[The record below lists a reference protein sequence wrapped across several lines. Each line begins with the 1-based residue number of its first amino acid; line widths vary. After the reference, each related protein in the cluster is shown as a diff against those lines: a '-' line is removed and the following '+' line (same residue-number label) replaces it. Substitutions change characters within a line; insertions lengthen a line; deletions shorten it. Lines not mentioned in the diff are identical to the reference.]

1 MGYRDSEDSSAA
13 GQGPA
18 REHDTSRYAER
29 NPGSGSTENAGEAPD
44 GGYGTRFA
52 DRPEHYIE
60 GDPSAQRGVVHDDY
74 RGDAGLNVRSREG
87 GRDRLPQDVERFQG
101 GSGYRADGRQT
112 APQGGMDNDYRDYQE
127 LGRAS
132 YAWSSGSE
140 GRAGSGQHG
149 APPGRATHH
158 DPDYHQWREEQ
169 MRLLDEDY
177 RAWRKERYQKFSED
191 FNAWRA
197 ARNTQPSPSGVSG
210 SPGLTAQPGNAGRGE
225 SIPNI
230 PVPGLTDEAG

>member
-1 MGYRDSEDSSAA
+1 MGYRDSEDSGAA

-18 REHDTSRYAER
+18 REHDTSRYAEHSAR
-29 NPGSGSTENAGEAPD
+29 GSTENGAEAPG

-52 DRPEHYIE
+52 DRPEHYSE
-60 GDPSAQRGVVHDDY
+60 GGPSGPRGVVHDDY
-74 RGDAGLNVRSREG
+74 RGDAGLSARAREG

-101 GSGYRADGRQT
+101 GSGYRADARQA
-112 APQGGMDNDYRDYQE
+112 APHDGMDNDYRDYQE
-127 LGRAS
+127 LERAS
-132 YAWSSGSE
+132 YAWGSE
-140 GRAGSGQHG
+140 GRAGSSQHG

-197 ARNTQPSPSGVSG
+197 ARNARPSPGGTSGVS
-210 SPGLTAQPGNAGRGE
+210 SPTGPVAQPGSGENNANT
-225 SIPNI
+225 PNL
-230 PVPGLTDEAG
+230 PTRGLTDEAG